1 MSPAATAADSKSQG
15 GSGLSWGCR
24 GPGGEALLGFVY
36 LVLLAAA
43 LAWPAVGGDHCL
55 VGTEPR
61 ALRFK
66 GLPLAG

>member
-43 LAWPAVGGDHCL
+43 LAWPAVGVTTAWWERSL
-55 VGTEPR
+55 EP
-61 ALRFK
+61 
-66 GLPLAG
+66 